1 MKFNDIEHFD
11 HFPDETIFWA
21 ELADPPAELRNKAIL
36 IDGDNY
42 CETCFGVCAVFD
54 AKAQRFD
61 LIADMDGD
69 ETHIVYY
76 IDNDGDKHWFAC
88 EIPEELKN
96 RIFSECQQILNFQK
110 VEGGYE
116 IKECIQ
122 FEDGSGFVLAEN
134 PDSKHPFLTAHFTEA
149 DRAQRYYGERKFFD
163 RRNDAIE
170 DFSQHTNRQKQF
182 LCVKPGQL
190 QAGERP
196 KKDTKQANGRTNRR
210 KHKQR

>member
-1 MKFNDIEHFD
+1 MEFSGIEHFD

-21 ELADPPAELRNKAIL
+21 ELADPPTELRSKAAL
-36 IDGDNY
+36 LDGGNY

-54 AKAQRFD
+54 AKAQQFD

-69 ETHIVYY
+69 ETHTVYY
-76 IDNDGDKHWFAC
+76 IDNDGNKHWFAC

-134 PDSKHPFLTAHFTEA
+134 PDSKRPFLTAHFTEA
-149 DRAQRYYGERKFFD
+149 DRGQRYYGERNFFD
-163 RRNDAIE
+163 QRNNAIE
-170 DFSQHTNRQKQF
+170 DFSKRANHQKQF
-182 LCVKPGQL
+182 LSVRPGQL
-190 QAGERP
+190 QADEHP
-196 KKDTKQANGRTNRR
+196 KKNIKQAKGQGNRSKR
-210 KHKQR
+210 KRR

>member
-1 MKFNDIEHFD
+1 MKFSGIEHFD

-21 ELADPPAELRNKAIL
+21 EFADPPAELRDKAAL
-36 IDGDNY
+36 LDGDNY

-122 FEDGSGFVLAEN
+122 FEDGSGFVLAEHS
-134 PDSKHPFLTAHFTEA
+134 DSKHPFLTAHFTEA
-149 DRAQRYYGERKFFD
+149 DRGQRYYGERNFFD
-163 RRNDAIE
+163 RRNNAIE
-170 DFSQHTNRQKQF
+170 DFSKRANHQKQF
-182 LCVKPGQL
+182 LSVKPGQR
-190 QAGERP
+190 QADEHP
-196 KKDTKQANGRTNRR
+196 KKNTKQAKEQTNRPKR
-210 KHKQR
+210 KRR

>member
-1 MKFNDIEHFD
+1 MKFSGIEHFD

-21 ELADPPAELRNKAIL
+21 EFADPPAELRDKAAL
-36 IDGDNY
+36 LDGDNY
-42 CETCFGVCAVFD
+42 CETCFGVFADFD
-54 AKAQRFD
+54 AKAQQFD

-69 ETHIVYY
+69 EAHTVYY

-122 FEDGSGFVLAEN
+122 FEDGSGFVFAEN

-149 DRAQRYYGERKFFD
+149 DRGQRYYGERNFFD
-163 RRNDAIE
+163 RRNNAIE
-170 DFSQHTNRQKQF
+170 DFSKRANHQKQF
-182 LCVKPGQL
+182 LSVKPGQR
-190 QAGERP
+190 QADEHP
-196 KKDTKQANGRTNRR
+196 KKNTKQAKEQTNRPKR
-210 KHKQR
+210 KRR